1 MNGSTHEAWNQCP
14 QKTRTRLPFGGDGSP
29 AGGTMR
35 RSQSAHVSMGIRYAH
50 SFAMNRMTSAALFCG
65 CCVLAAAATASAF
78 ALACSSY
85 KQMPVI

>member
-1 MNGSTHEAWNQCP
+1 
-14 QKTRTRLPFGGDGSP
+14 
-29 AGGTMR
+29 
-35 RSQSAHVSMGIRYAH
+35 MGIRYAH

-65 CCVLAAAATASAF
+65 CCALAAAATASAF